1 MDNNYIDLIN
11 KIQVTSDYVD
21 KLTRIKVSMSENVSI
36 NNEALEILEKCIN
49 DINKIYIED
58 EQNEALERQVEI
70 LEGKVK

>member
-11 KIQVTSDYVD
+11 KLQVTSDYVD